1 MVAGAARIRVAFQV
15 DADGLLNVSAREQT
29 TGVESRVVVK
39 PSYGLSDGEI
49 ERMLRESFSHA
60 KEDEA
65 ARALREAQVDA
76 DRLLEAVTAALAA
89 DGDSLLSRAERAEID
104 GAMAALRA
112 ARDGGAIGV
121 IKRGSEAVDA
131 ATREFAARRM
141 DAGIRKALA
150 GHRLEEFHSLPPGG
164 DK

>member
-1 MVAGAARIRVAFQV
+1 V

-39 PSYGLSDGEI
+39 PSYGLSDEEV

-76 DRLLEAVTAALAA
+76 DRLLEAVSAALTV
-89 DGDSLLSRAERAEID
+89 DGDALLSAAERTDIAS
-104 GAMAALRA
+104 AMQVLRS
-112 ARDGGAIGV
+112 ARAGTAGSE
-121 IKRGSEAVDA
+121 IKRAMESLDS

-150 GHRLEEFHSLPPGG
+150 GHRLEEFNALPPGES
-164 DK
+164 K

>member
-1 MVAGAARIRVAFQV
+1 
-15 DADGLLNVSAREQT
+15 
-29 TGVESRVVVK
+29 
-39 PSYGLSDGEI
+39 
-49 ERMLRESFSHA
+49 MLRESFSHA

-89 DGDSLLSRAERAEID
+89 DGEALLSAAERADID
-104 GAMAALRA
+104 GAMQALRV
-112 ARDGGAIGV
+112 ARAGSAIV
-121 IKRGSEAVDA
+121 SIKRAAEAVDA

-150 GHRLEEFHSLPPGG
+150 GHRLEEFHSLPPGER
-164 DK
+164 K